1 MDDFTKYINRRRA
14 ADPEFDAN
22 YDKGYEEFKV
32 GAMIKIAR
40 KEAGLTQDQLAEKLH
55 TKKSSISRLENH
67 AESVRL
73 STLERAAEALGMRLK
88 LDFVKV

>member
-1 MDDFTKYINRRRA
+1 MDDFTKFVKECRA
-14 ADPEFDAN
+14 ADPELDAM

-40 KEAGLTQDQLAEKLH
+40 KEAGMTQDQLAEKLH

-67 AESVRL
+67 AEDMKL
-73 STLERAAEALGMRLK
+73 STLERAAEALGLRLK
-88 LDFVKV
+88 LDFVKA

>member
-1 MDDFTKYINRRRA
+1 MDGFTKFVKECRA
-14 ADPEFDAN
+14 ANPELDAM
-22 YDKGYEEFKV
+22 YDAGYEEFKV
-32 GAMIKIAR
+32 GAMIKMAR

-67 AESVRL
+67 AENVKL

-88 LDFVKV
+88 LNFVKA